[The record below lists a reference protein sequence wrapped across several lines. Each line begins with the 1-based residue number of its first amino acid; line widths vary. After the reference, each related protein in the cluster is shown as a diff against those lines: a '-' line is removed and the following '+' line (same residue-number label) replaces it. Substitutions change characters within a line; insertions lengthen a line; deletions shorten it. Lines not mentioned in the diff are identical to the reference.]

1 MTEQVRRMLQQE
13 DERVGGDAERPA
25 PAAPEQG
32 EVSEEAVRE
41 GLERLD
47 RNGP

>member
-13 DERVGGDAERPA
+13 EERVDPHAA
-25 PAAPEQG
+25 PASPDVPELG
-32 EVSEEAVRE
+32 DVSEEAVRE

-47 RNGP
+47 GNEG